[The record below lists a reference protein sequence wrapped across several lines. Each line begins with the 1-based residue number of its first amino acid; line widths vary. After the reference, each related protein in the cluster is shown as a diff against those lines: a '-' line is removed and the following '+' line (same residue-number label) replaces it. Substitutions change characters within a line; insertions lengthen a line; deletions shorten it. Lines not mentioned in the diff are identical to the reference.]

1 MILILI
7 KNNMYFTVTIE
18 LNGMSMPFSEES
30 CKQQV
35 AKINLRGSKKFLQHL
50 RYLLFKLFI

>member
-7 KNNMYFTVTIE
+7 KNMYFTVTIE

-35 AKINLRGSKKFLQHL
+35 AKINLRGSKKFLQHS